1 MDETKKC
8 YNKKEIKKYMR
19 YQMLKDWNKLEK
31 LLLFGSIALVSL
43 VAVVFKTDMLSTFC
57 SILCII
63 TALLVAKGKNLGQV
77 LGVIITVVYSIVSFR
92 NGFYGEIIIYVFM
105 MLPMY
110 IIGIV
115 SWMRHQNKK
124 TNTVEVNTIG
134 KKEWLLVSLI
144 SIGAFIGIYFLLKSF
159 DTNELVVST
168 VSVVA
173 SLFAIYLQIRRSRFS
188 FYFYIINDLIL
199 IVLWGIPVIAG
210 NLLVLPMVFN
220 PAINLINDSYGV
232 YNWKRLEKRQT
243 KGKSN

>member
-1 MDETKKC
+1 
-8 YNKKEIKKYMR
+8 MR
-19 YQMLKDWNKLEK
+19 CQMLKDWNKLEK
-31 LLLFGSIALVSL
+31 VLLFGSIVLVSL
-43 VAVVFKTDMLSTFC
+43 VAVVFKSDMLSTFC

-77 LGVIITVVYSIVSFR
+77 FGVIITVVYSIVSFR

-115 SWMRHQNKK
+115 SWMRHRNKK

-199 IVLWGIPVIAG
+199 IVLWGIPVIVG
-210 NLLVLPMVFN
+210 NLLILPMVFN

>member
-1 MDETKKC
+1 
-8 YNKKEIKKYMR
+8 
-19 YQMLKDWNKLEK
+19 MLKDWNKLEK
-31 LLLFGSIALVSL
+31 VLLFGSIVLVGL
-43 VAVVFKTDMLSTFC
+43 VAVVFKSDMLSTFC

-77 LGVIITVVYSIVSFR
+77 FGVIITVVYSIVSFR

-115 SWMRHQNKK
+115 SWTRHRDKK
-124 TNTVEVNTIG
+124 TNTVEVNAIG

-144 SIGAFIGIYFLLKSF
+144 SIGAFMGIYFLLKSF

-210 NLLVLPMVFN
+210 NLLILPMVFN

-243 KGKSN
+243 KGKSNWNRQNWASTSLGI

>member
-1 MDETKKC
+1 
-8 YNKKEIKKYMR
+8 
-19 YQMLKDWNKLEK
+19 MLKDWNKLEK
-31 LLLFGSIALVSL
+31 VLLFGSIALVSL
-43 VAVVFKTDMLSTFC
+43 VAVVFKSDILSTFC

-144 SIGAFIGIYFLLKSF
+144 SIGAFMGIYFLLKSF

>member
-1 MDETKKC
+1 
-8 YNKKEIKKYMR
+8 
-19 YQMLKDWNKLEK
+19 MLKDWNKLEK
-31 LLLFGSIALVSL
+31 VLLFGSIALVSL
-43 VAVVFKTDMLSTFC
+43 VAVVFKSDILSTFC

-144 SIGAFIGIYFLLKSF
+144 SIGAFMGIYFLLKSF

-232 YNWKRLEKRQT
+232 YNWKRLEKKQT